1 MQVSKKREIKRQVEE
16 MNENWLNFYVSQ
28 LFAFLQ
34 NKRIVITWKKEAM
47 KWCLHLTIYGTLV
60 SLWWNSCQGLYFSS
74 TLKWQFL
81 LLIWQFSQPLK
92 ILWSLLWQKNFF
104 FISCESSKKFLVL
117 FFLSINLI
125 SSLLFKWC
133 YKQNL
138 QYGTFWEI
146 DNLKY
151 TVFLRL

>member
-34 NKRIVITWKKEAM
+34 NKRIVITWKKEAR

-60 SLWWNSCQGLYFSS
+60 TLWWNSCQGLYFSS
-74 TLKWQFL
+74 TLKWQFYYWFGNFL
-81 LLIWQFSQPLK
+81 
-92 ILWSLLWQKNFF
+92 SLSKYCDHCYGKKFF
-104 FISCESSKKFLVL
+104 CFISCESSKKFLVL